1 MSGYWTDAE
10 GSEIKIEYMTDSHL
24 ANSISFI
31 NRKAEASENFIMPVV
46 YYELVKEYKRRMELI
61 KNG

>member
-24 ANSISFI
+24 ANSISFLDKRYREKK
-31 NRKAEASENFIMPVV
+31 NSLLPVV

>member
-1 MSGYWTDAE
+1 MSGFWKDGE
-10 GSEIKIEYMTDSHL
+10 GAYIKIKNMTDSHL
-24 ANSISFI
+24 ANAISFLDKRHREHK
-31 NRKAEASENFIMPVV
+31 NSLLPVV